1 MAHMHKWDPD
11 AMGWIPHE
19 QPFSRPKPRQV
30 NRHML
35 LRGLAEEVVYED
47 SVAQRYAGLLAAVIC
62 DGNPTA
68 KREYEHMLAQER
80 QRAKSFGTNRVCV
93 ESAAFGA
100 AAYAR
105 RPQSPDVCV
114 EWNQDGHSRTK
125 NACSGE
131 DAR

>member
-11 AMGWIPHE
+11 ALGWIPHE

-68 KREYEHMLAQER
+68 KRELRTHAG
-80 QRAKSFGTNRVCV
+80 A
-93 ESAAFGA
+93 GA
-100 AAYAR
+100 AESKELR
-105 RPQSPDVCV
+105 NKPSM
-114 EWNQDGHSRTK
+114 S
-125 NACSGE
+125 
-131 DAR
+131 

>member
-1 MAHMHKWDPD
+1 VAHMHKWDAD

-19 QPFSRPKPRQV
+19 QPFSRPKRRQV

-62 DGNPTA
+62 DNNPTA

-80 QRAKSFGTNRVCV
+80 QRAKSFGTNRV
-93 ESAAFGA
+93 
-100 AAYAR
+100 
-105 RPQSPDVCV
+105 
-114 EWNQDGHSRTK
+114 
-125 NACSGE
+125 
-131 DAR
+131 

>member
-47 SVAQRYAGLLAAVIC
+47 SVAQRYAELLAAVIC

-80 QRAKSFGTNRVCV
+80 QRSTQIRGRCGLSSPLFLAHWMAHGV
-93 ESAAFGA
+93 EQHT
-100 AAYAR
+100 
-105 RPQSPDVCV
+105 RPFQI
-114 EWNQDGHSRTK
+114 
-125 NACSGE
+125 
-131 DAR
+131 

>member
-11 AMGWIPHE
+11 AMGWIPHHRS
-19 QPFSRPKPRQV
+19 FSRPKPRQV

-62 DGNPTA
+62 EGNPTA
-68 KREYEHMLAQER
+68 KREYEHWRRSGRE
-80 QRAKSFGTNRVCV
+80 QRAFGTNRVRV

-105 RPQSPDVCV
+105 RPQSPDVCAHKPRSLPRCDTFDPRQR
-114 EWNQDGHSRTK
+114 ELS
-125 NACSGE
+125 
-131 DAR
+131 

>member
-1 MAHMHKWDPD
+1 VVHMHKWDPD

-19 QPFSRPKPRQV
+19 RPFSRPKPRQV

-80 QRAKSFGTNRVCV
+80 QRAKSFGTKP
-93 ESAAFGA
+93 SM
-100 AAYAR
+100 
-105 RPQSPDVCV
+105 S
-114 EWNQDGHSRTK
+114 
-125 NACSGE
+125 
-131 DAR
+131 

>member
-1 MAHMHKWDPD
+1 VAHMHKWDAD

-19 QPFSRPKPRQV
+19 QPFSRPKRRQV

-62 DGNPTA
+62 DNNPTA

-80 QRAKSFGTNRVCV
+80 
-93 ESAAFGA
+93 
-100 AAYAR
+100 
-105 RPQSPDVCV
+105 
-114 EWNQDGHSRTK
+114 
-125 NACSGE
+125 
-131 DAR
+131 

>member
-47 SVAQRYAGLLAAVIC
+47 SVAQR
-62 DGNPTA
+62 
-68 KREYEHMLAQER
+68 EYEHMLAQER
-80 QRAKSFGTNRVCV
+80 QRAKSLRNKP
-93 ESAAFGA
+93 SM
-100 AAYAR
+100 
-105 RPQSPDVCV
+105 S
-114 EWNQDGHSRTK
+114 
-125 NACSGE
+125 
-131 DAR
+131 